1 MTDNGEHTISTVTSG
16 TAGADS
22 SPSSE
27 SDSDSGPRV
36 GMSLSKQKQI
46 LDAADSDGV
55 ASSEEFDGGSPLLL
69 AKNMA
74 VMGDGAEEA
83 EADEHFQEEA
93 ASSDDAGV
101 IHGVDVVRN
110 PAASEITGQ
119 RDVQSIEDRL
129 VSIFFDR

>member
-1 MTDNGEHTISTVTSG
+1 MTDNFGRRISTVTAG
-16 TAGADS
+16 TASADS
-22 SPSSE
+22 STSSE

-46 LDAADSDGV
+46 LDAAYSDGA
-55 ASSEEFDGGSPLLL
+55 ASSDDFDGGSPSLL

-74 VMGDGAEEA
+74 VMGNRAEEA
-83 EADEHFQEEA
+83 EAHERFQEA
-93 ASSDDAGV
+93 ASSDDADV
-101 IHGVDVVRN
+101 VHGVDVVRN